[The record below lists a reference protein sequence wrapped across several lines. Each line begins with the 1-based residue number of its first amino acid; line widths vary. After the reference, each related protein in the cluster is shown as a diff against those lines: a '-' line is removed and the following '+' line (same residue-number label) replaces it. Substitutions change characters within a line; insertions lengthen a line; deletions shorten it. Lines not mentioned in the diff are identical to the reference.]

1 MRKWVFTA
9 TNIKFQQELDG
20 TLAVGWLYWIY
31 LCAHVCWRVTG
42 TEWGWR
48 LGFELHYCQ
57 DEELAT
63 AQQEKY
69 FCIKRDF
76 TVKELLLH

>member
-1 MRKWVFTA
+1 MALWQWAACIEF
-9 TNIKFQQELDG
+9 IS
-20 TLAVGWLYWIY
+20 
-31 LCAHVCWRVTG
+31 CAHVCWRVTG
-42 TEWGWR
+42 TEWGRR
-48 LGFELHYCQ
+48 LGFELHHRQ